1 MSGGFVTGRC
11 FCLDWRFTFV
21 PTASGMTVFDIDTFE
36 RRVSDLVRAYDTL
49 KADHEALVATHAA
62 EVQRN
67 QEVRSRLAHV
77 IERIRALEAETQIE
91 SRAAPRATDADDTSG
106 ASS

>member
-1 MSGGFVTGRC
+1 M
-11 FCLDWRFTFV
+11 